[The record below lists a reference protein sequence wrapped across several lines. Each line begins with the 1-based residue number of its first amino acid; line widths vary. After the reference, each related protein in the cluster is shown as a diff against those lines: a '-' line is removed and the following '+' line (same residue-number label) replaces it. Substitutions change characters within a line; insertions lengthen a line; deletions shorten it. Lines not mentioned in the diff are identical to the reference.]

1 MFTKIKLK
9 NFRSFGEIEFDLSSK
24 NGTPKNF
31 AVIFGENGAGKS
43 NLISAFVFLHE
54 IFSTMNIR
62 DIYEELLNERAV
74 YIDENM
80 EIKRKEFLKAGLRD
94 MHAIIADY
102 KMVECEE
109 PITAEFEFQI
119 NGNNGKYM
127 ISLNEDEIIYE
138 KLEFML
144 NKRKGIYFECSADG
158 TVNINNAI
166 IKDKEFMSD
175 IKFAAK
181 RFWGKHSIF
190 AIILHEIMDKSKSYG
205 ADNISENFIR
215 VIDHLSMISCYLYRG
230 RNALDRLYSEY
241 EVFESA
247 AAGKLDLENENEL
260 TIAENIFT
268 VFFSS
273 INSDIKRVYYE
284 RDYNNNLI
292 RYQLV
297 VEKMVAGQYRHIP
310 FSKESTGNHQLLRA
324 LCYILS
330 AAQGNIV
337 VIDEADSGIHDFLFL
352 KILQEIVPCIEGQ
365 LIMTTHNT
373 MLMEA
378 DFSRNAT
385 YILRE
390 EEAGRKTITAI
401 SDFEKRTY
409 ASNNIR
415 NKYLHNGYGGLPNV
429 KAIDFKA
436 LIKEL
441 DNFKEETV

>member
-43 NLISAFVFLHE
+43 NLISAFVFLEE

-62 DIYEELLNERAV
+62 DIYEELLNERAI
-74 YIDENM
+74 YIDEQM

-94 MHAIIADY
+94 MQAIISDY

-109 PITAEFEFQI
+109 PITAEYEFQI
-119 NGNNGKYM
+119 NGNSGKYI

-138 KLEFML
+138 RLEFML
-144 NKRKGIYFECSADG
+144 HKRKGIYFECSPSSI
-158 TVNINNAI
+158 NINSAV

-175 IKFAAK
+175 IKSSAK

-205 ADNISENFIR
+205 SDNISDNFNC

-230 RNALDRLYSEY
+230 RNTLDRLYSDF

-247 AAGKLDLENENEL
+247 AIGKLDLERENEL
-260 TIAENIFT
+260 TVAEKIFSI
-268 VFFSS
+268 FFSS

-284 RDYNNNLI
+284 RDYNNSII
-292 RYQLV
+292 RYKLI

-310 FSKESTGNHQLLRA
+310 FSKESTGNHQILRA
-324 LCYILS
+324 LCYIMC

-378 DFSRNAT
+378 DFSRNST

-390 EEAGRKTITAI
+390 EEAGRKIITAI
-401 SDFEKRTY
+401 SDFDKRTY

-429 KAIDFKA
+429 TAIDFKK
-436 LIKEL
+436 LIDEL
-441 DNFKEETV
+441 NNSLI